1 MNTNS
6 RPRTSILT
14 LVAFTLGLI
23 WTAGI
28 SLQAIQAMDLDE
40 LVRRGD
46 LYLNPRTSEPYS
58 GPVESRWP
66 GGPTGQAGRVLR
78 ERGTLV
84 EGAWDGVHEWFH
96 LSGELATRETYRDGQ
111 LNGPSET
118 YFKTGQLSATENY
131 ASGHLSG
138 PYESYWHR
146 GLLAERG
153 AWSGGEPCGIW
164 FSFGRTVSY
173 PPCPAK

>member
-1 MNTNS
+1 MA
-6 RPRTSILT
+6 ILT
-14 LVAFTLGLI
+14 LVLGLT
-23 WTAGI
+23 WTGGI
-28 SLQAIQAMDLDE
+28 SLGATQAIDLDD
-40 LVRRGD
+40 LVRRDGV
-46 LYLNPRTSEPYS
+46 YLNPSTSEPYS

-66 GGPTGQAGRVLR
+66 RGATGQAGRVLR

-84 EGAWDGVHEWFH
+84 QGTWDGVHEWFH
-96 LSGELATRETYRDGQ
+96 LSGELATRETYRDGR

-131 ASGHLSG
+131 DDGHLSG

-173 PPCPAK
+173 PPCRAQ